1 MYHIMSNFLSIV
13 SNTTIARC
21 WNEFKYRLP

>member
-1 MYHIMSNFLSIV
+1 VTLSTV

-21 WNEFKYRLP
+21 WNESKYRLP